1 MHIFIAKIRERR
13 LISMLETNSLKTTCA
28 VILAALCIALQLRAS
43 DWPCYRGE
51 HGDGIVT
58 GEFAS
63 AWPPEGPRKLWSV
76 PLRDDGA
83 GTHAG
88 ASIVA
93 GRVYVPG
100 KSKDGDVE
108 SDVVYCFDANTGS
121 EIWHY
126 AYAAPER
133 HDDVYGTGIRI
144 QPSVDEQRV
153 YTIGCYGQ
161 LVCLDRASGKLLWRR
176 DLLEEFN
183 GKPPSFGMSAAP
195 LLAGDLLICE
205 TGGGKAVL
213 AALDKKSGKTVWESG
228 DDGASYATPQTAL
241 IGGVEQVIVFLAS
254 GLNGYDLKSG
264 RELWRYPYPDER
276 RKNVPAPIIDKN
288 RIYLANN
295 SLGFNA
301 IDIAQEN
308 GSWSARKIWSSR
320 GAKMHFS
327 CPVIGAPEDACLYF
341 HDGKREVKCLALAN
355 GAIQWGAPN
364 MGREEAVLLR
374 LGAHHLLAA
383 PDNGEIVLLR
393 VSAKNFE
400 ETGRFRAFD
409 AKEKLYVQPSVAD
422 GRMYVRDHAA
432 LACYDLSPSGSP
444 VAAANAP
451 AIARTESVDDARK
464 RAKIAALNPHVK
476 SSDDLSQAW
485 HAKKSAFTILGL
497 AGLSLALLA
506 AWLNSQKHYGAGLLA
521 SESAALGLALVVWVR
536 ALRPEGVKAAL
547 GKHNWLHS
555 AGAEKQAALCLAT
568 IAALLWLLPRI
579 SGGWKLAAACLALA
593 LPLLLLQLF
602 AQGSADISY
611 ILYSLDVRDTR
622 SSFNDLL
629 TCAAGVFAFIFAT
642 RLSVLQ
648 THPRITLLLA
658 AIVTGFTA
666 GSAVQITGVLFA
678 LACLIF
684 PALTIGALG
693 LFKRSVWLA
702 GIAATLLVLAAL
714 AAALSLSDTLRLP
727 PAPLTSGIL
736 GVAWLCCSAVG
747 LLTGRSALK
756 LRQ

>member
-1 MHIFIAKIRERR
+1 MR
-13 LISMLETNSLKTTCA
+13 LIRIC
-28 VILAALCIALQLRAS
+28 AALLAVASGALQSRAS
-43 DWPCYRGE
+43 DWPCYRGA
-51 HGDGIVT
+51 HGDGIVA
-58 GEFAS
+58 GEFAAS
-63 AWPPEGPRKLWSV
+63 WPSEGPRKLWSV

-108 SDVVYCFDANTGS
+108 SDVVYCFDANSGA

-126 AYAAPER
+126 SYAAPER

-144 QPSVDEQRV
+144 QPTVDEQRV
-153 YTIGCYGQ
+153 YTLGCYGQ
-161 LVCLDRASGKLLWRR
+161 LVCLDRESGTLLWRR

-195 LLAGDLLICE
+195 LLAGNLLICE

-213 AALDKKSGKTVWESG
+213 AALDKTSGKSVWESG
-228 DDGASYATPQTAL
+228 DDGASYSTPQTAL

-301 IDIAQEN
+301 LEVVQEN
-308 GSWSARKIWSSR
+308 GLWSARKIWSSR

-355 GAIQWGAPN
+355 GAIHWGAPN

-393 VSAKNFE
+393 ASAKDFE

-409 AKEKLYVQPSVAD
+409 SKQKLYVQPSVAD
-422 GRMYVRDHAA
+422 GRLYVRDHAA
-432 LACYDLSPSGSP
+432 LACYDLRPSGTP
-444 VAAANAP
+444 LAAPNAP
-451 AIARTESVDDARK
+451 AITRSETAENARD
-464 RAKIAALNPHVK
+464 RAKIAASNPLVK
-476 SSDDLSQAW
+476 NSDDLSQAYR
-485 HAKKSAFTILGL
+485 AKKSAFTILGL
-497 AGLSLALLA
+497 TGLTLALLA
-506 AWLNSQKHYGAGLLA
+506 AWLKSQNHFGAGLLSCEA
-521 SESAALGLALVVWVR
+521 AALGLALVVWAR
-536 ALRPEGVKAAL
+536 ALRPEGVKTAL

-555 AGAEKQAALCLAT
+555 AGAEKQAALCLAML
-568 IAALLWLLPRI
+568 AALLWLLPRI
-579 SGGWKLAAACLALA
+579 TGRWKLAAACIALA
-593 LPLLLLQLF
+593 VPLLLLQLR

-629 TCAAGVFAFIFAT
+629 ACAAGVCAFIFAA
-642 RLSVLQ
+642 RLAALQ
-648 THPRITLLLA
+648 TRPQITLLLA
-658 AIVTGFTA
+658 AIVTGFAA
-666 GSAVQITGVLFA
+666 GSAVQIAGVLFP

-684 PALTIGALG
+684 PALSISALG
-693 LFKRSVWLA
+693 LFQRSILFAGLA
-702 GIAATLLVLAAL
+702 GTLLVLVAL
-714 AAALSLSDTLRLP
+714 AAALSLSDTLRIT
-727 PAPLTSGIL
+727 PAPLAA
-736 GVAWLCCSAVG
+736 GVLFAAWLCCAALG
-747 LLTGRSALK
+747 LLTGRISLNSNSPGDALRIK
-756 LRQ
+756 N